1 MWEYPIARA
10 YADARI
16 VKIAGGS
23 IEIMKHIIGRQLFAD
38 NTSRDKDAILN
49 GVAGVNPVLRSS
61 STMSPFDLSAPTC
74 SPASASSSPAA
85 APAWARSWRASSSR
99 HGAAVHICGRR
110 EGVLQAGGD
119 RAAGERAAH
128 GGSAQYHICDVR
140 DAEQIEAMVERI
152 WAGGPLTGLV
162 NNAAANFISPSVDIS
177 PRGFAAVR
185 STVMDGAL
193 FATLACG
200 RRWIAQGLPGSVV
213 SMLVTWVW
221 TGSAYVLPSTMAKTA
236 VHAMTMSLAVEW
248 GKHNIRVN
256 AVAPGPFPTE
266 SAWEKLAPIPKA
278 NVGAA
283 SADEVPMGRFGS
295 MHELCNLLTFLQADG
310 CEYLTGQN
318 IAIDGGHHLAAPSTF
333 AALGKLTPRGL
344 GRSQGAGA
352 GRAEQEKAQRSAG

>member
-1 MWEYPIARA
+1 MSTPSTFRADVLAGKRILVTGGGTGLGKELAR
-10 YADARI
+10 
-16 VKIAGGS
+16 
-23 IEIMKHIIGRQLFAD
+23 HF
-38 NTSRDKDAILN
+38 
-49 GVAGVNPVLRSS
+49 VA
-61 STMSPFDLSAPTC
+61 
-74 SPASASSSPAA
+74 
-85 APAWARSWRASSSR
+85 
-99 HGAAVHICGRR
+99 HGAAVFICGRR
-110 EGVLQAGGD
+110 EAVLAQTVAEL
-119 RAAGERAAH
+119 RTAASH
-128 GGSAQYHICDVR
+128 GGTAEYHVCDVR
-140 DAEQIEAMVERI
+140 EAEQIEAMVERI

-162 NNAAANFISPSVDIS
+162 NNAAANFIAPSTEIS

-193 FATLACG
+193 FSTLACG

-248 GKHNIRVN
+248 GRHNIRVN

-283 SADEVPMGRFGS
+283 SADEVPMGRFGR
-295 MHELCNLLTFLQADG
+295 MPELCNLLTFLQADG

-333 AALGKLTPRGL
+333 AALGKLTAEDWAEAKALVR
-344 GRSQGAGA
+344 
-352 GRAEQEKAQRSAG
+352 GRAEKEKQQRSVG

>member
-1 MWEYPIARA
+1 MPVTDKHPFRDDVLKGKRILITGGGTGLGKELARA
-10 YADARI
+10 F
-16 VKIAGGS
+16 VS
-23 IEIMKHIIGRQLFAD
+23 Q
-38 NTSRDKDAILN
+38 
-49 GVAGVNPVLRSS
+49 
-61 STMSPFDLSAPTC
+61 
-74 SPASASSSPAA
+74 
-85 APAWARSWRASSSR
+85 
-99 HGAAVHICGRR
+99 GAAVYICGRR
-110 EGVLQAGGD
+110 EAVLE
-119 RAAGERAAH
+119 AAVAELMQSAAH
-128 GGSAQYHICDVR
+128 GGSVAYSICDVR
-140 DAEQIEAMVERI
+140 DADQIEAMVEKI
-152 WAGGPLTGLV
+152 WQDGPLTGLV

-248 GKHNIRVN
+248 GRHNIRVN

-283 SADEVPMGRFGS
+283 SADQVPLGRFGR
-295 MHELCNLLTFLQADG
+295 MPELCNLLTFLQSDG
-310 CEYLTGQN
+310 CDYITGAN

-333 AALGKLTPRGL
+333 AELGKLTPEDWAEAKSLVR
-344 GRSQGAGA
+344 
-352 GRAEQEKAQRSAG
+352 GRAEQEKSQRSAG

>member
-1 MWEYPIARA
+1 MNPSIHRPDALVGKRILVTGGGTGLGKELAR
-10 YADARI
+10 DFSAR
-16 VKIAGGS
+16 
-23 IEIMKHIIGRQLFAD
+23 
-38 NTSRDKDAILN
+38 
-49 GVAGVNPVLRSS
+49 
-61 STMSPFDLSAPTC
+61 
-74 SPASASSSPAA
+74 
-85 APAWARSWRASSSR
+85 
-99 HGAAVHICGRR
+99 GAAVHICGRR
-110 EGVLQAGGD
+110 EGVLLEAVAQLRQTAG
-119 RAAGERAAH
+119 H
-128 GGSAQYHICDVR
+128 GGSIEHHICDVR
-140 DAEQIEAMVERI
+140 DAEQIEAMVDRI

-162 NNAAANFISPSVDIS
+162 NNAAANFISPSTDIS

-221 TGSAYVLPSTMAKTA
+221 TGSAYVLPSVMAKTA

-248 GKHNIRVN
+248 GRHNIRVN

-283 SADEVPMGRFGS
+283 SADEVPMQRYGK
-295 MHELCNLLTFLQADG
+295 MHELCNLLTFLQGDG

-333 AALGKLTPRGL
+333 AALGRLTPEDWTEAKSVVR
-344 GRSQGAGA
+344 
-352 GRAEQEKAQRSAG
+352 GRAAQEKAQRSAG

>member
-1 MWEYPIARA
+1 MTPSTFRPDVLAGK
-10 YADARI
+10 RI
-16 VKIAGGS
+16 LITGGGTGLGKELAS
-23 IEIMKHIIGRQLFAD
+23 QFA
-38 NTSRDKDAILN
+38 AQ
-49 GVAGVNPVLRSS
+49 G
-61 STMSPFDLSAPTC
+61 
-74 SPASASSSPAA
+74 AS
-85 APAWARSWRASSSR
+85 
-99 HGAAVHICGRR
+99 VHICGRR
-110 EGVLQAGGD
+110 ENVLQQTVAELQMT
-119 RAAGERAAH
+119 AQH
-128 GGSAQYHICDVR
+128 GGSVEYHVCDVR
-140 DAEQIEAMVERI
+140 DAEQIEAMVGRI

-200 RRWIAQGLPGSVV
+200 RRWITQGLPGSVV

-221 TGSAYVLPSTMAKTA
+221 TGSPYVLPSTMAKTA

-283 SADEVPMGRFGS
+283 SADQVPMGRFGRIS
-295 MHELCNLLTFLQADG
+295 ELCNLLTFLQADG
-310 CEYLTGQN
+310 CEYLTGVN

-333 AALGKLTPRGL
+333 AALDRLTPDDWAEAKALVR
-344 GRSQGAGA
+344 
-352 GRAEQEKAQRSAG
+352 GRAEQEKAHRSVG

>member
-1 MWEYPIARA
+1 MAPSTFRPDVLAGKRILITGGGTGLGKELARFFLA
-10 YADARI
+10 
-16 VKIAGGS
+16 
-23 IEIMKHIIGRQLFAD
+23 
-38 NTSRDKDAILN
+38 
-49 GVAGVNPVLRSS
+49 
-61 STMSPFDLSAPTC
+61 
-74 SPASASSSPAA
+74 
-85 APAWARSWRASSSR
+85 
-99 HGAAVHICGRR
+99 HGASVHICGRR
-110 EGVLQAGGD
+110 EGVLQQAV
-119 RAAGERAAH
+119 AELQPASQH
-128 GGSAQYHICDVR
+128 GGSIERHICDVR
-140 DAEQIEAMVERI
+140 EAEQIEAMVERI
-152 WAGGPLTGLV
+152 WQGGPLTGLI

-221 TGSAYVLPSTMAKTA
+221 TGSAYVLPSVMAKTA

-248 GKHNIRVN
+248 GRHNVRVN

-283 SADEVPMGRFGS
+283 SADEVPMQRFGRMS
-295 MHELCNLLTFLQADG
+295 ELCNLLTFLQADG

-333 AALGKLTPRGL
+333 AALGKLTQEDWVEAKAVVR
-344 GRSQGAGA
+344 
-352 GRAEQEKAQRSAG
+352 GRAEHEKAQRSAG

>member
-1 MWEYPIARA
+1 VTPSTFRPDVLANKRILITGGGTGLGKELAR
-10 YADARI
+10 
-16 VKIAGGS
+16 
-23 IEIMKHIIGRQLFAD
+23 HF
-38 NTSRDKDAILN
+38 
-49 GVAGVNPVLRSS
+49 VA
-61 STMSPFDLSAPTC
+61 
-74 SPASASSSPAA
+74 
-85 APAWARSWRASSSR
+85 

-110 EGVLQAGGD
+110 EAVLQQ
-119 RAAGERAAH
+119 AAAELNTAAEH
-128 GGSAQYHICDVR
+128 GGSVQHHICDVR
-140 DAEQIEAMVERI
+140 DADQIDAMVDRI

-193 FATLACG
+193 FTTLACG
-200 RRWIAQGLPGSVV
+200 KRWIAQGLPGSVV

-221 TGSAYVLPSTMAKTA
+221 TGSAYVLPSVMAKTA

-248 GKHNIRVN
+248 GAKNIRVN

-283 SADEVPMGRFGS
+283 SADEVPMQRFGR
-295 MHELCNLLTFLQADG
+295 MPELCNLLTFLQADG
-310 CEYLTGQN
+310 CDYLTGQN

-333 AALGKLTPRGL
+333 AALGKLTFEDWAEAKSIV
-344 GRSQGAGA
+344 RS
-352 GRAEQEKAQRSAG
+352 RAEQEKAQRSAG

>member
-1 MWEYPIARA
+1 MIPSTFRPDVLSGKRILITGGGTGLGKELAR
-10 YADARI
+10 
-16 VKIAGGS
+16 
-23 IEIMKHIIGRQLFAD
+23 HF
-38 NTSRDKDAILN
+38 
-49 GVAGVNPVLRSS
+49 VA
-61 STMSPFDLSAPTC
+61 
-74 SPASASSSPAA
+74 
-85 APAWARSWRASSSR
+85 

-110 EGVLQAGGD
+110 KAVLQEAVAELKQ
-119 RAAGERAAH
+119 AAQH
-128 GGSAQYHICDVR
+128 GGSIEHHICDVR
-140 DAEQIEAMVERI
+140 EADQIEAMVERI

-193 FATLACG
+193 FTTLACG
-200 RRWIAQGLPGSVV
+200 RRWIEQGLPGSVV

-221 TGSAYVLPSTMAKTA
+221 TGSAYVLPSVMAKTA

-248 GKHNIRVN
+248 GSKNIRVN

-283 SADEVPMGRFGS
+283 SADEVPMQRFGR
-295 MHELCNLLTFLQADG
+295 MPELCNLLTFLQADG

-333 AALGKLTPRGL
+333 AALGKLTPEDWTEAKALVR
-344 GRSQGAGA
+344 
-352 GRAEQEKAQRSAG
+352 GRAAQEKAQRSAG

>member
-1 MWEYPIARA
+1 MNPSTFRPDVLAGKRILVTGGGTGLGKELAR
-10 YADARI
+10 
-16 VKIAGGS
+16 
-23 IEIMKHIIGRQLFAD
+23 QF
-38 NTSRDKDAILN
+38 
-49 GVAGVNPVLRSS
+49 VAQG
-61 STMSPFDLSAPTC
+61 
-74 SPASASSSPAA
+74 AS
-85 APAWARSWRASSSR
+85 
-99 HGAAVHICGRR
+99 VHICGRR
-110 EGVLQAGGD
+110 EAVLQATV
-119 RAAGERAAH
+119 EELNTTAAH
-128 GGSAQYHICDVR
+128 GGRAEYHVCDVR
-140 DAEQIEAMVERI
+140 EAEQIEAMVDRI

-162 NNAAANFISPSVDIS
+162 NNAAANFISPSIEIS

-221 TGSAYVLPSTMAKTA
+221 TGSAYVLPSAMAKTA

-248 GKHNIRVN
+248 GRHNIRVN

-283 SADEVPMGRFGS
+283 SKDEVPMGRFGR
-295 MHELCNLLTFLQADG
+295 MPELCNLLTFLQADG

-333 AALGKLTPRGL
+333 AALGKLTPSDWAEAKAVVRGK
-344 GRSQGAGA
+344 
-352 GRAEQEKAQRSAG
+352 AEQEKAQRSTG

>member
-1 MWEYPIARA
+1 MSVTAKKTPFREDVLSDKRILITGGGTGLGKELARA
-10 YADARI
+10 F
-16 VKIAGGS
+16 V
-23 IEIMKHIIGRQLFAD
+23 
-38 NTSRDKDAILN
+38 SR
-49 GVAGVNPVLRSS
+49 
-61 STMSPFDLSAPTC
+61 
-74 SPASASSSPAA
+74 
-85 APAWARSWRASSSR
+85 
-99 HGAAVHICGRR
+99 GATVYICGRR
-110 EGVLQAGGD
+110 QAVLD
-119 RAAGERAAH
+119 AAVAELMQSAAH
-128 GGSAQYHICDVR
+128 GGRVESAICDVR
-140 DAEQIEAMVERI
+140 DADQIEAMIDRF
-152 WAGGPLTGLV
+152 WQDGPLTGLV

-248 GKHNIRVN
+248 GRHNIRVN

-283 SADEVPMGRFGS
+283 SADQVPLGRFGR
-295 MHELCNLLTFLQADG
+295 MEELCNLLTFLQSDACD
-310 CEYLTGQN
+310 YITGTN

-333 AALGKLTPRGL
+333 AELGKLTSEDWAEAKSLVRGK
-344 GRSQGAGA
+344 
-352 GRAEQEKAQRSAG
+352 AEQEKAQRSAG

>member
-1 MWEYPIARA
+1 MSVTAKKTPFRDDVLSDKRILITGGGTGLGKELARA
-10 YADARI
+10 F
-16 VKIAGGS
+16 VSK
-23 IEIMKHIIGRQLFAD
+23 
-38 NTSRDKDAILN
+38 
-49 GVAGVNPVLRSS
+49 
-61 STMSPFDLSAPTC
+61 
-74 SPASASSSPAA
+74 
-85 APAWARSWRASSSR
+85 
-99 HGAAVHICGRR
+99 GATVYICGRR
-110 EGVLQAGGD
+110 QAVLD
-119 RAAGERAAH
+119 AAVAELMQSAAH
-128 GGSAQYHICDVR
+128 GGRVESAICDVR
-140 DAEQIEAMVERI
+140 DADQIEAMI
-152 WAGGPLTGLV
+152 DKFWQDGPLTGLV

-193 FATLACG
+193 FATLTCG

-248 GKHNIRVN
+248 GRHNIRVN

-283 SADEVPMGRFGS
+283 SADQVPLGRFGR
-295 MHELCNLLTFLQADG
+295 MEELCNLLTFLQSDACD
-310 CEYLTGQN
+310 YITGAN

-333 AALGKLTPRGL
+333 AELGKLTPEDWAEAKTLVRGK
-344 GRSQGAGA
+344 
-352 GRAEQEKAQRSAG
+352 AEQEKAQRSAG

>member
-1 MWEYPIARA
+1 MTPSTFRADVLSGKRILITGGGTGLGKELAR
-10 YADARI
+10 
-16 VKIAGGS
+16 
-23 IEIMKHIIGRQLFAD
+23 HF
-38 NTSRDKDAILN
+38 
-49 GVAGVNPVLRSS
+49 VA
-61 STMSPFDLSAPTC
+61 
-74 SPASASSSPAA
+74 
-85 APAWARSWRASSSR
+85 

-110 EGVLQAGGD
+110 EGVLQAAVEEL
-119 RAAGERAAH
+119 RAAALH
-128 GGSAQYHICDVR
+128 GGTVQHHVCDVR
-140 DAEQIEAMVERI
+140 EAEQIEAMVDRI
-152 WAGGPLTGLV
+152 WASGPLTGLV

-200 RRWIAQGLPGSVV
+200 KRWIRDGLPGSVV

-248 GKHNIRVN
+248 GRHNIRVN

-283 SADEVPMGRFGS
+283 SAEEVPMGRFGR
-295 MHELCNLLTFLQADG
+295 MPELCNLLTFLQADG

-333 AALGKLTPRGL
+333 AALGRLTPEDWAEAKAL
-344 GRSQGAGA
+344 VRSK
-352 GRAEQEKAQRSAG
+352 AEQEKAQRSTG

>member
-1 MWEYPIARA
+1 MAPSTFRQDVLADKRILVTGGGTGLGKELAR
-10 YADARI
+10 
-16 VKIAGGS
+16 
-23 IEIMKHIIGRQLFAD
+23 HFA
-38 NTSRDKDAILN
+38 A
-49 GVAGVNPVLRSS
+49 
-61 STMSPFDLSAPTC
+61 
-74 SPASASSSPAA
+74 
-85 APAWARSWRASSSR
+85 
-99 HGAAVHICGRR
+99 HGASVHICGRR
-110 EGVLQAGGD
+110 EAVLQQAVSELQ
-119 RAAGERAAH
+119 ATAAH
-128 GGSAQYHICDVR
+128 GGTVEYHICDVR
-140 DAEQIEAMVERI
+140 EAEQIDAMIERI
-152 WAGGPLTGLV
+152 WQSGPLTGLI
-162 NNAAANFISPSVDIS
+162 NNAAANFISPSEEIT

-193 FATLACG
+193 FATLSCG

-283 SADEVPMGRFGS
+283 SKDEVPMQRFGR
-295 MHELCNLLTFLQADG
+295 MEELCNLLTFLQADG
-310 CEYLTGQN
+310 CDYLTGQN

-333 AALGKLTPRGL
+333 AALGRLTAEDWAEAKSLVRGK
-344 GRSQGAGA
+344 
-352 GRAEQEKAQRSAG
+352 AEKEKNQRSIG